1 MANINT
7 NVIDTTELRITKLRA
22 YLISVI
28 DTLLTD
34 TNYLINA
41 NMLPADVN
49 NYSLDKIPVESTVE
63 KWIIGDE
70 IHRDV
75 FSFRSRNNYSQDT
88 LNNLINIGFF
98 EVFENII
105 SSNNKQ
111 GILPDIDGIQEIK
124 CLNCGSMNNA
134 TTNTAEFDIQI
145 EITYMNK
152 EQGASSL

>member
-7 NVIDTTELRITKLRA
+7 NVVDTTELRITKLRT
-22 YLISVI
+22 YLISII
-28 DTLLTD
+28 DMLLTD
-34 TNYLINA
+34 TKYSINA
-41 NMLPADVN
+41 NMLSADPN
-49 NYSLDKIPVESTVE
+49 NYSLDKIPVDKSVE

-98 EVFENII
+98 EIFEKKI
-105 SSNNKQ
+105 SYNNEH

-145 EITYMNK
+145 EIDYREVK
-152 EQGASSL
+152 A

>member
-111 GILPDIDGIQEIK
+111 GILPNIDGIQEIK

-152 EQGASSL
+152 EQRASSL

>member
-22 YLISVI
+22 YLISVL
-28 DTLLTD
+28 DMLLTD
-34 TNYLINA
+34 TKYSINA
-41 NMLPADVN
+41 NMLSADPN
-49 NYSLDKIPVESTVE
+49 NYSLDKIPVDKSVE
-63 KWIIGDE
+63 MWITGDS

-75 FSFRSRNNYSQDT
+75 YSFRSRNNYSQDT

-98 EVFENII
+98 EVFENKI

-134 TTNTAEFDIQI
+134 STNTAEFDIQI
-145 EITYMNK
+145 EIDYK
-152 EQGASSL
+152 EA